1 MTEKVGRSSL
11 NVGRLL
17 PNGWISRQTP
27 SANSS
32 RTRLGLFQRSPEG
45 VRKSGGRRRHFAERW
60 TRPINWERNLQFEV
74 ANRSAPVFPSTPGP
88 RPRFLQAPDRAG
100 LGVSRAAK
108 GRSEVASH
116 SLERKRWFTG
126 RRHRPLPRLFRPP
139 DAHPGDGPA
148 EESDRESDCRSF
160 WRRDDHRAKR
170 FGGAES

>member
-45 VRKSGGRRRHFAERW
+45 VRKSDGRRRHFAERW

-74 ANRSAPVFPSTPGP
+74 ANRSPPVFPSTPGP
-88 RPRFLQAPDRAG
+88 RPRFLQAPDRA
-100 LGVSRAAK
+100 
-108 GRSEVASH
+108 RSEEHTSELQ
-116 SLERKRWFTG
+116 S
-126 RRHRPLPRLFRPP
+126 
-139 DAHPGDGPA
+139 
-148 EESDRESDCRSF
+148 
-160 WRRDDHRAKR
+160 
-170 FGGAES
+170 

>member
-60 TRPINWERNLQFEV
+60 TRPINWERNLQFQV
-74 ANRSAPVFPSTPGP
+74 ANRSAPVFQAAAGS
-88 RPRFLQAPDRAG
+88 RSRLLQAPDSPS
-100 LGVSRAAK
+100 SRK
-108 GRSEVASH
+108 
-116 SLERKRWFTG
+116 
-126 RRHRPLPRLFRPP
+126 
-139 DAHPGDGPA
+139 
-148 EESDRESDCRSF
+148 
-160 WRRDDHRAKR
+160 
-170 FGGAES
+170 